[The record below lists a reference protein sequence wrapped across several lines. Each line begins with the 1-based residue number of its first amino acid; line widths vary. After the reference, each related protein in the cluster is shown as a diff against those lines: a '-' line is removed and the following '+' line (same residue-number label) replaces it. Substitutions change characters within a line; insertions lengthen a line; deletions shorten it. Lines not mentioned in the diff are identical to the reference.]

1 MIKVLKM
8 NIEAKSQFIEKDKL
22 KESKE
27 EIAEMLSKFG
37 WKWAVMASTVGRMH
51 QQGAYISND
60 VLNQLR
66 MARSKIESGCYSI
79 CETDCAL
86 REIETEI
93 FPTLATLG
101 PYETDKFLELTSK
114 AIGGTITKDD
124 LDLNGVKPILSDC
137 ISLPCTCHE

>member
-1 MIKVLKM
+1 M
-8 NIEAKSQFIEKDKL
+8 NLEAKSQFIEKDNS

-27 EIAEMLSKFG
+27 EIAEMLSRFG

-51 QQGAYISND
+51 QQGAYISNG

-66 MARSKIESGCYSI
+66 LSRNKIESGCYSI
-79 CETDCAL
+79 CETACAL

-93 FPTLATLG
+93 FPILTTLG
-101 PYETDKFLELTSK
+101 PYETDKFLDLTSK
-114 AIGGTITKDD
+114 AIGGTLNKED

-137 ISLPCTCHE
+137 ISLPCVCHE